1 MVVSRL
7 SASLFPLNWQRSKW
21 ISSLFQW
28 SYRRL
33 FYSISILTF
42 ARLGLKSNRTQAQ
55 SEPIAYVVV
64 SNQAETTPGTQ
75 SGFNDRIGV
84 EFGSCRRII
93 FAQFTIHISRPL
105 HVKNKTTISQ
115 ALMLD
120 RMDLRT
126 AQLNN
131 RSPPAPAF
139 YYLPC
144 EEILHFRSSRYSYAF
159 LVLF

>member
-1 MVVSRL
+1 LTTIEMDFKPVPMVVSTSFLFNFNSDVCSSRIEEQSNSSSKRANRL
-7 SASLFPLNWQRSKW
+7 CCGLQ
-21 ISSLFQW
+21 SSGNDTGDSIWFQW
-28 SYRRL
+28 SYW
-33 FYSISILTF
+33 
-42 ARLGLKSNRTQAQ
+42 
-55 SEPIAYVVV
+55 
-64 SNQAETTPGTQ
+64 
-75 SGFNDRIGV
+75 
-84 EFGSCRRII
+84 RRIRVLSSNYI
-93 FAQFTIHISRPL
+93 RTIHISRPL